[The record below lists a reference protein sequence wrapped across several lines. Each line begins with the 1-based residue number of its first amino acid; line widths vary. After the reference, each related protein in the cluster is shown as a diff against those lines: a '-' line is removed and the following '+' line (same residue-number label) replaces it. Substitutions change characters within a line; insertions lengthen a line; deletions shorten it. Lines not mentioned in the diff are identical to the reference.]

1 MKLTREEF
9 IKAMLVLQE
18 TFRVALGDGG
28 LEGYWMVL
36 QRLEPNELQAVC
48 LKALT
53 DCEFMPAPAKLLAMA
68 RAARTDNALVEAT
81 DRKVAELRA
90 WRERP
95 PGGELKEALRATVR
109 ELAEMKTMD
118 ERKVP

>member
-1 MKLTREEF
+1 MKLTPEEF
-9 IKAMLVLQE
+9 SKAMLVLQE

-36 QRLEPNELQAVC
+36 QRLEAKELQAAC
-48 LKALT
+48 LKAMT
-53 DCEFMPAPAKLLAMA
+53 DCEFMPAPAKLLALA
-68 RAARTDNALVEAT
+68 RAARNENALVEAT

-95 PGGELKEALRATVR
+95 PGRELEAIRETVR
-109 ELAEMKTMD
+109 ELAEMKALD
-118 ERKVP
+118 EKGPS